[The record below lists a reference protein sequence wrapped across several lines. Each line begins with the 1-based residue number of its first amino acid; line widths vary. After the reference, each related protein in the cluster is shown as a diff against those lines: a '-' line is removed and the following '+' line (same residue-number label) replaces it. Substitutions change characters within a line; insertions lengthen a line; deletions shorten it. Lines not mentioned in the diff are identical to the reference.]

1 MHPCGMSI
9 QHLSCDASSRGSAQL
24 RICISLS
31 EALAIATTSKSLT
44 TAAVDTAGPF
54 AQAVVIVRRRGRS
67 AKVGLHVAGA
77 NVIGLSARAFL
88 FYVAAMFI
96 GIFFPL
102 SPSPASPLRRT
113 QV

>member
-1 MHPCGMSI
+1 MSI

-54 AQAVVIVRRRGRS
+54 AQAVVIVRRRGLEHGDMHEE
-67 AKVGLHVAGA
+67 VGLHVA
-77 NVIGLSARAFL
+77 VKEPTSSDCLRA
-88 FYVAAMFI
+88 
-96 GIFFPL
+96 
-102 SPSPASPLRRT
+102 
-113 QV
+113 